1 VVPPAGY
8 SSRSPLNPRRSVD
21 SIPKPDEL
29 LALHSVTEELFG
41 MLQEWFDVP
50 DTVTLALSD
59 IDAAVAELGDPVMI
73 AAMAMRKLQALRL
86 ISTPGVLTSTD
97 TVVTIVQDLH
107 RALLQAPVMR
117 LRRAAATTDWDAA
130 FEELVAGDDDHTAPE
145 DADEVDEEVERFRQL
160 HGRLHEAMA
169 AVLRDS
175 DGQIRPLE

>member
-1 VVPPAGY
+1 
-8 SSRSPLNPRRSVD
+8 
-21 SIPKPDEL
+21 
-29 LALHSVTEELFG
+29 
-41 MLQEWFDVP
+41 MLRDWFDVP
-50 DTVTLALSD
+50 DKVALDLSD
-59 IDAAVAELGDPVMI
+59 IDAAVTELGDPVMI

-97 TVVTIVQDLH
+97 TVVTIVQDLN

-130 FEELVAGDDDHTAPE
+130 FEDLVAGATGDAAPE
-145 DADEVDEEVERFRQL
+145 EPDDVDEEVERFRRL